1 MKRSDFPMLG
11 YGVGLRRQHYSHV
24 LETRPKVD
32 WFEVIS
38 ENFMVAGGRAL
49 EVLEGV
55 RANYP
60 IAMHGVSMSIGSTD
74 PLNRSYLRQLR
85 DLARR
90 FEPAWISDHLCWTG
104 VGGRNLHDLLPL
116 PYTEEAIRHV
126 VARIREVQDVLE
138 RPILIENVSSYMAF
152 ADSTMTE
159 WEFISAIADE
169 ADCGILLDINN
180 IFVSAFNHRFDAN
193 DYIDAV
199 PAERVV
205 QYHLAGH
212 SDHGTYLLD
221 THDHPVRDE
230 VWALY
235 ERAARRFGAVSAMV
249 EWDDNIP
256 EFAELADTADRARTD
271 FQCRLNL
278 KELESLLY
286 RLITAPSGVAEGLAA
301 ERDLGAGG
309 LDAIVLGDDRLSAEA
324 RVDIYANM
332 YFYRILDALKED
344 FPATLAVLGDDNF
357 HNLVTGYLLEYPPT
371 EPSISHCGQS
381 SRRLSARS
389 SDARGRAVYRRPR
402 EARTRGRRGVSRSR
416 CGGAGA

>member
-11 YGVGLRRQHYSHV
+11 YGVGLRRQHYSYV
-24 LETRPKVD
+24 LEARPKVD

-55 RANYP
+55 RADYP

-74 PLNRSYLRQLR
+74 PLDREYLRKLR
-85 DLARR
+85 DLARH

-116 PYTEEAIRHV
+116 PYTDEAIRHV
-126 VARIREVQDVLE
+126 VARIRNVQDVLE
-138 RPILIENVSSYMAF
+138 RPLLIENVSSYMTF
-152 ADSTMTE
+152 ADSTMNE
-159 WEFISAIADE
+159 WEFISTIADE

-180 IFVSAFNHRFDAN
+180 IYVSAFNHNFDAN
-193 DYIDAV
+193 TYIDAV
-199 PAERVV
+199 PGERVV

-235 ERAARRFGAVSAMV
+235 ERAARRFGAVSALV

-256 EFAELADTADRARTD
+256 EFSELAQTADRARAI
-271 FQCRLNL
+271 F
-278 KELESLLY
+278 ESHG
-286 RLITAPSGVAEGLAA
+286 RTQKSSKPA
-301 ERDLGAGG
+301 
-309 LDAIVLGDDRLSAEA
+309 LSA
-324 RVDIYANM
+324 D
-332 YFYRILDALKED
+332 
-344 FPATLAVLGDDNF
+344 
-357 HNLVTGYLLEYPPT
+357 H
-371 EPSISHCGQS
+371 
-381 SRRLSARS
+381 
-389 SDARGRAVYRRPR
+389 RA
-402 EARTRGRRGVSRSR
+402 
-416 CGGAGA
+416 

>member
-1 MKRSDFPMLG
+1 MKRSDFAMLG

-24 LETRPKVD
+24 LETRPQVD

-38 ENFMVAGGRAL
+38 ENFMVKGGRAL

-74 PLNRSYLRQLR
+74 RLNRSYLRQLR
-85 DLARR
+85 ELARR

-104 VGGRNLHDLLPL
+104 IGGRNLHDLLPL

-126 VARIREVQDVLE
+126 VARIREVQDALE

-159 WEFISAIADE
+159 WEFISAIANE

-180 IFVSAFNHRFDAN
+180 IFVSAFNHKFDAN
-193 DYIDAV
+193 HYIDAM
-199 PAERVV
+199 PADRVV

-221 THDHPVRDE
+221 THDHPIRDE

-235 ERAARRFGAVSAMV
+235 GRAARRFGEVSALV

-256 EFAELADTADRARTD
+256 EFAELADTADRARTI
-271 FQCRLNL
+271 FNANRS
-278 KELESLLY
+278 K
-286 RLITAPSGVAEGLAA
+286 TTTKPA
-301 ERDLGAGG
+301 
-309 LDAIVLGDDRLSAEA
+309 LSA
-324 RVDIYANM
+324 D
-332 YFYRILDALKED
+332 
-344 FPATLAVLGDDNF
+344 
-357 HNLVTGYLLEYPPT
+357 H
-371 EPSISHCGQS
+371 
-381 SRRLSARS
+381 
-389 SDARGRAVYRRPR
+389 RA
-402 EARTRGRRGVSRSR
+402 
-416 CGGAGA
+416 

>member
-1 MKRSDFPMLG
+1 MKRSDFPVLG

-49 EVLEGV
+49 EVIEGV

-74 PLNRSYLRQLR
+74 PLNRGYLRQLR

-104 VGGRNLHDLLPL
+104 VGGRNLHDLIPL

-126 VARIREVQDVLE
+126 VARIRDVQDILE

-152 ADSTMTE
+152 ADSTMAE
-159 WEFISAIADE
+159 WEFISSIADE
-169 ADCGILLDINN
+169 ADCGLLLDINN

-193 DYIDAV
+193 EYIDAV

-221 THDHPVRDE
+221 THDHPVCDE
-230 VWALY
+230 VWTLY
-235 ERAARRFGAVSAMV
+235 QRAARRFGAVSAIV

-256 EFAELADTADRARTD
+256 EFTELADTADRARTI
-271 FQCRLNL
+271 F
-278 KELESLLY
+278 
-286 RLITAPSGVAEGLAA
+286 
-301 ERDLGAGG
+301 
-309 LDAIVLGDDRLSAEA
+309 DADSSKRTGKPALSA
-324 RVDIYANM
+324 D
-332 YFYRILDALKED
+332 
-344 FPATLAVLGDDNF
+344 
-357 HNLVTGYLLEYPPT
+357 H
-371 EPSISHCGQS
+371 
-381 SRRLSARS
+381 
-389 SDARGRAVYRRPR
+389 RA
-402 EARTRGRRGVSRSR
+402 
-416 CGGAGA
+416 

>member
-1 MKRSDFPMLG
+1 MKRADFPSLG
-11 YGVGLRRQHYSHV
+11 FGVGLRRPHYNLILDTH
-24 LETRPKVD
+24 PKVD

-38 ENFMVAGGRAL
+38 ENFMVEGGRAL

-55 RANYP
+55 REHYP

-74 PLNRSYLRQLR
+74 PLNRSYLRKLR
-85 DLARR
+85 ELARR

-116 PYTEEAIRHV
+116 PYTEEAINHV
-126 VARIREVQDVLE
+126 VARIRRVQDTLE

-159 WEFISAIADE
+159 WEFISTIAEE

-193 DYIDAV
+193 EYVDAV
-199 PAERVV
+199 PVERVV

-212 SDHGTYLLD
+212 SDHGTHLLD

-235 ERAARRFGAVSAMV
+235 ERAARRFGEVAAIV

-256 EFAELADTADRARTD
+256 EFAVLAEASERARGI
-271 FQCRLNL
+271 FNRVRIEQ
-278 KELESLLY
+278 
-286 RLITAPSGVAEGLAA
+286 
-301 ERDLGAGG
+301 DLGNRNGRPAE
-309 LDAIVLGDDRLSAEA
+309 ATAKTALSA
-324 RVDIYANM
+324 D
-332 YFYRILDALKED
+332 
-344 FPATLAVLGDDNF
+344 
-357 HNLVTGYLLEYPPT
+357 H
-371 EPSISHCGQS
+371 
-381 SRRLSARS
+381 RS
-389 SDARGRAVYRRPR
+389 
-402 EARTRGRRGVSRSR
+402 
-416 CGGAGA
+416 

>member
-11 YGVGLRRQHYSHV
+11 YGVGLRREHYSHV
-24 LETRPKVD
+24 LDTRPKVD
-32 WFEVIS
+32 WFEVIT

-60 IAMHGVSMSIGSTD
+60 IVMHGVSMSIGSTD
-74 PLNRSYLRQLR
+74 PLNRDYLRQLR

-116 PYTEEAIRHV
+116 PYTEEAINHV
-126 VARIREVQDVLE
+126 VARIRTVQDALE

-152 ADSTMTE
+152 ADSTMPE
-159 WEFISAIADE
+159 WEFISTIAGE

-199 PAERVV
+199 PADRVV

-230 VWALY
+230 VWTLY
-235 ERAARRFGAVSAMV
+235 ERAARRFGAVSALI

-256 EFAELADTADRARTD
+256 DFAELADTAAHARDIFNADAT
-271 FQCRLNL
+271 
-278 KELESLLY
+278 
-286 RLITAPSGVAEGLAA
+286 
-301 ERDLGAGG
+301 ERSAKP
-309 LDAIVLGDDRLSAEA
+309 ALSA
-324 RVDIYANM
+324 D
-332 YFYRILDALKED
+332 
-344 FPATLAVLGDDNF
+344 
-357 HNLVTGYLLEYPPT
+357 H
-371 EPSISHCGQS
+371 
-381 SRRLSARS
+381 RS
-389 SDARGRAVYRRPR
+389 
-402 EARTRGRRGVSRSR
+402 
-416 CGGAGA
+416 

>member
-1 MKRSDFPMLG
+1 VLKRRDFPMLG

-24 LETRPKVD
+24 LETRPSVD

-55 RANYP
+55 RASYP
-60 IAMHGVSMSIGSTD
+60 IAMHGVSLSIGSTD
-74 PLNRSYLRQLR
+74 PLNRDYLRQLR

-104 VGGRNLHDLLPL
+104 VGGRNLHDLIPL
-116 PYTEEAIRHV
+116 PYTDEAMRHV
-126 VARIREVQDVLE
+126 VARIREVQDILE
-138 RPILIENVSSYMAF
+138 RPLLIENVSSYMAF

-159 WEFISAIADE
+159 WEFISTIADE
-169 ADCGILLDINN
+169 ADCGILLDLNN

-193 DYIDAV
+193 AYIDAV

-212 SDHGTYLLD
+212 SDHGTHLLD
-221 THDHPVRDE
+221 THDHPICDA

-256 EFAELADTADRARTD
+256 EFAELARIADRARTT
-271 FQCRLNL
+271 FETATHTANREPL
-278 KELESLLY
+278 KK
-286 RLITAPSGVAEGLAA
+286 TGKP
-301 ERDLGAGG
+301 
-309 LDAIVLGDDRLSAEA
+309 
-324 RVDIYANM
+324 
-332 YFYRILDALKED
+332 AL
-344 FPATLAVLGDDNF
+344 PAD
-357 HNLVTGYLLEYPPT
+357 H
-371 EPSISHCGQS
+371 
-381 SRRLSARS
+381 
-389 SDARGRAVYRRPR
+389 RA
-402 EARTRGRRGVSRSR
+402 
-416 CGGAGA
+416 

>member
-1 MKRSDFPMLG
+1 
-11 YGVGLRRQHYSHV
+11 
-24 LETRPKVD
+24 
-32 WFEVIS
+32 
-38 ENFMVAGGRAL
+38 
-49 EVLEGV
+49 
-55 RANYP
+55 
-60 IAMHGVSMSIGSTD
+60 MHGVSMSIGSTD
-74 PLNRSYLRQLR
+74 PLNRGYLRQLR
-85 DLARR
+85 ELARR

-116 PYTEEAIRHV
+116 PYTDEAIRHV
-126 VARIREVQDVLE
+126 VARIREVQDALE

-159 WEFISAIADE
+159 WEFISTIADE

-235 ERAARRFGAVSAMV
+235 ERAARRFGAVSASSNGTTTFRSSRCLRRGKGARDL
-249 EWDDNIP
+249 ERADD
-256 EFAELADTADRARTD
+256 LSDADSTGKL
-271 FQCRLNL
+271 Q
-278 KELESLLY
+278 SLLY

-301 ERDLGAGG
+301 ERDLRADG
-309 LDAIVLGDDRLSAEA
+309 LDAIVLGDERLSAEA

-332 YFYRILDALKED
+332 YFYRMRDALKED

-371 EPSISHCGQS
+371 EPSMSLLRAV
-381 SRRLSARS
+381 SRGLSARS
-389 SDARGRAVYRRPR
+389 SSAQRRAICCGPC
-402 EARTRGRRGVSRSR
+402 EAGTRGRRGVYRPRRGCTGS
-416 CGGAGA
+416 

>member
-24 LETRPKVD
+24 LETHPKVD

-55 RANYP
+55 RADYP
-60 IAMHGVSMSIGSTD
+60 IVMHGVSMSIGSTD
-74 PLNRSYLRQLR
+74 PLNRDYLRQLR
-85 DLARR
+85 EMARR

-104 VGGRNLHDLLPL
+104 VAGRNLHDLIPL

-126 VARIREVQDVLE
+126 VARIRTVQDTLE

-152 ADSTMTE
+152 ADSAMPE
-159 WEFISAIADE
+159 WEFISTIANE

-193 DYIDAV
+193 DYIDAM

-235 ERAARRFGAVSAMV
+235 QRAARRFGAVSALV

-256 EFAELADTADRARTD
+256 EFAELADIADRAR
-271 FQCRLNL
+271 
-278 KELESLLY
+278 
-286 RLITAPSGVAEGLAA
+286 
-301 ERDLGAGG
+301 DLFNA
-309 LDAIVLGDDRLSAEA
+309 DSTEKSAKPALSA
-324 RVDIYANM
+324 D
-332 YFYRILDALKED
+332 
-344 FPATLAVLGDDNF
+344 
-357 HNLVTGYLLEYPPT
+357 H
-371 EPSISHCGQS
+371 
-381 SRRLSARS
+381 
-389 SDARGRAVYRRPR
+389 RA
-402 EARTRGRRGVSRSR
+402 
-416 CGGAGA
+416 